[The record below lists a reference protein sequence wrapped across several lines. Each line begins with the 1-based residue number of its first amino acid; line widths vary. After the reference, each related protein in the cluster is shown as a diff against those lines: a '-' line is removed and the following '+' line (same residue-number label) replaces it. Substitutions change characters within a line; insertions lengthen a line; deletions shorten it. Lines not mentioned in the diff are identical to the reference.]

1 MMLKHKHN
9 NGLGLVEIVVGT
21 AIISLSLVG
30 LVTAFNVFI
39 RTGLSNTN
47 KIQATYIMEEGLEA
61 IRYLRDSGYSSNIST
76 LTSGTPYYLLFD
88 GSDWSATTTATLID
102 SRFDRTITIADVYR
116 HDSDDDII
124 ASTSPDSKTLDSN
137 TIQATVTVSWD
148 SSGSVSEEISAVEYL
163 TDFYDN

>member
-1 MMLKHKHN
+1 MKKLGHKK
-9 NGLGLVEIVVGT
+9 GLGLIEIVVGT

-61 IRYLRDSGYSSNIST
+61 VRYLRDAGYSANISS
-76 LTSGTPYYLLFD
+76 LTSGTSYYLLFD
-88 GSDWSATTTATLID
+88 GSDWSATTTQTLID
-102 SRFDRTITIADVYR
+102 SRFDRIVTIADVYR
-116 HDSDDDII
+116 RDSDDDIV

-148 SSGSVSEEISAVEYL
+148 SSGSV
-163 TDFYDN
+163 

>member
-1 MMLKHKHN
+1 MKKLGHKK
-9 NGLGLVEIVVGT
+9 GLGLIEIVVGT

-61 IRYLRDSGYSSNIST
+61 VRYLRDAGYSANISS
-76 LTSGTPYYLLFD
+76 LTSGTSYYLLFD
-88 GSDWSATTTATLID
+88 GSDWSATTTQTLID
-102 SRFDRTITIADVYR
+102 SRFDRIVTIADVYR
-116 HDSDDDII
+116 RDSDDDIV